1 MYLGLVMVNL
11 LCSSS
16 VNVDYIYKINV
27 TRVVDGDTI
36 DATID
41 LGFDI
46 TINKRIRLHGI
57 DAPETRTRDKKE
69 KIKGLAAKKRLEQIV
84 EQQDGVLYLKSMDRG
99 KYGRC
104 VGVLF
109 EVNFDDESVNDLLVS
124 EGHATAYNK

>member
-1 MYLGLVMVNL
+1 MVNL

-124 EGHATAYNK
+124 EGHATTYNK

>member
-1 MYLGLVMVNL
+1 MVNL